1 MKSIKRRRLSKQAWS
16 EVMRRF
22 EDAGTTVRQFCA
34 HEGVSTQSFFRW
46 RERLAGVREM
56 RTAMAQTSALVRQP
70 RSETNRFVELG
81 ELPGAAAPTHAG
93 AGLELR
99 LELGG
104 GVVLQIVRR

>member
-1 MKSIKRRRLSKQAWS
+1 MSAIKRRRLSKQEWS

-22 EDAGTTVRQFCA
+22 EGAGATVKRFCA
-34 HEGVSTQSFFRW
+34 QEGLSTQSFYRW
-46 RERLAGVREM
+46 RDRLGGDGDVRAP
-56 RTAMAQTSALVRQP
+56 TPPTSALFRQP
-70 RSETNRFVELG
+70 RSEADSFIELG
-81 ELPGAAAPTHAG
+81 ELPGAAPPAHAG